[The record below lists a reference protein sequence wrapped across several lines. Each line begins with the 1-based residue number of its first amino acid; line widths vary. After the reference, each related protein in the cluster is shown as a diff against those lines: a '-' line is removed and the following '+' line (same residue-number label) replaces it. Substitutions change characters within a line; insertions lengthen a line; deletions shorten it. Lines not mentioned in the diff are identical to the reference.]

1 MPRTAGPAGTKV
13 SDTLGNSTEP
23 ARPSPIHN
31 SLLVFSGKGGV
42 GKTTVAVNVALGLA
56 QEGKRVGLLDVD
68 IHGPNAAH
76 MLGAGALAV
85 TASNGR
91 LVPPTGSGGVRVMS
105 MAYLLPETDEP
116 VVWRGPIKGNAIKQF
131 IQDVDWGGL
140 DWLIVDSPPGTG
152 DEPLSVAQLLPGTFG
167 MIVTT
172 PQAVALMDARKAVAF
187 ARLLKVRL
195 LGLVENMSG
204 LACPHCGKEIELFP
218 VGEAE
223 KLAREL
229 LVPFLGRIP
238 LDPRMVAGGDNG
250 RPILAEDDKSEAA
263 HAFRAIV
270 GRILAAADRSSPT

>member
-1 MPRTAGPAGTKV
+1 VTANTPEAAAGPAAPAPA
-13 SDTLGNSTEP
+13 P
-23 ARPSPIHN
+23 ARIHN

-42 GKTTVAVNVALGLA
+42 GKTTVAVNIALGLA
-56 QEGKRVGLLDVD
+56 LEGKRVGLLDVD

-85 TASNGR
+85 TVDDGR
-91 LVPPTGSGGVRVMS
+91 LVPPTGVANIKVMS
-105 MAYLLPETDEP
+105 MAYLLPEADAP
-116 VVWRGPIKGNAIKQF
+116 VVWRGPVKGNAIKQL
-131 IQDVDWGGL
+131 IQEVDWGEI
-140 DWLIVDSPPGTG
+140 DWLVVDSPPGTG

-167 MIVTT
+167 IIVTT

-195 LGLVENMSG
+195 LGMVENMSG
-204 LACPHCGKEIELFP
+204 LACPHCGKEIDLFP

-223 KLAREL
+223 KLSREL

-238 LDPRMVAGGDNG
+238 LDPRMVTGGDTG

-263 HAFRAIV
+263 RAFRAIV
-270 GRILAAADRSSPT
+270 GRILAAADQTSPA